1 MNIEKIREEFKFLN
15 KENIDKVGKDIIYFD
30 SAATSQKPNI
40 VIDAISNYYKFSN
53 SNTGRSAHYL
63 GDKATSV
70 LENARKRIAEYIN
83 ANKDEIV
90 FTKSATES
98 LNLLASS
105 ISENLNKGD
114 EIITTILEHHANFVP
129 WIEIANK
136 KNLKVNI
143 VNLEDNMKLNLDELY
158 SYLNE
163 NTKVLTITGASN
175 VTGEIIDLKN
185 IINKVRKYNKDI
197 IIIIDATQL
206 IVHSSVDVKE
216 LDCDYLVFSGHKIY
230 GPMGIGVLFGKTEK
244 LNSLKPYQYGGNMVD
259 YVYTDKAEYKMAPD
273 KFEAGTLNVAG
284 AEGLRVAI
292 DWLEDKNINDIKKY
306 ENELKKY
313 AYNKIKEIENIEIFS
328 LNNEFD
334 TVPIISFQFSDI
346 HPHDITTILDSFGIA
361 TRSGHHCAMPLHTYF
376 DIAATTRVSFSI
388 FNTTKE
394 IDYFIEKL
402 LEVRKIMGK

>member
-306 ENELKKY
+306 EDELKKY
-313 AYNKIKEIENIEIFS
+313 AYNKMKEIENIEIFS

-334 TVPIISFQFSDI
+334 TVPLISFQFSDI

-388 FNTTKE
+388 FNTIEE